1 MKIDINLVKQL
12 RDMTFAPLGDCKSAL
27 ETAEGDLDK
36 ALEVLKEKGIAKA
49 GKKSDR
55 ETNEWM
61 VKAET
66 RDGKTV
72 VLKLLCETD
81 FVMKNERFQELFSAI
96 VDKLFTVEGNISAF
110 EELSQDLQSE
120 LSEMVA
126 EFVGKIGENLKI
138 GGVMITTEKVYGY
151 NHMGNKVTS
160 LVYYSGDEAIAKEIA
175 LQVAAMNPSY
185 LTLDEVPTEEKDKL
199 RAEFTEELKAAW
211 KPENM
216 IANIV
221 ESKVV
226 KAFSDDVLLE
236 QEYIRDGSK
245 KVKDLI
251 TGDFSISKFE
261 RYSI

>member
-1 MKIDINLVKQL
+1 
-12 RDMTFAPLGDCKSAL
+12 
-27 ETAEGDLDK
+27 
-36 ALEVLKEKGIAKA
+36 
-49 GKKSDR
+49 
-55 ETNEWM
+55 M

-199 RAEFTEELKAAW
+199 RAEFTEELKAA
-211 KPENM
+211 
-216 IANIV
+216 
-221 ESKVV
+221 
-226 KAFSDDVLLE
+226 
-236 QEYIRDGSK
+236 
-245 KVKDLI
+245 
-251 TGDFSISKFE
+251 
-261 RYSI
+261 

>member
-1 MKIDINLVKQL
+1 
-12 RDMTFAPLGDCKSAL
+12 
-27 ETAEGDLDK
+27 
-36 ALEVLKEKGIAKA
+36 
-49 GKKSDR
+49 
-55 ETNEWM
+55 M

-160 LVYYSGDEAIAKEIA
+160 LVYYSGDESIAKEIA

-185 LTLDEVPTEEKDKL
+185 LTLDEVPAEEKDKL
-199 RAEFTEELKAAW
+199 RAEFTEELKAA
-211 KPENM
+211 
-216 IANIV
+216 
-221 ESKVV
+221 
-226 KAFSDDVLLE
+226 
-236 QEYIRDGSK
+236 
-245 KVKDLI
+245 
-251 TGDFSISKFE
+251 
-261 RYSI
+261 